1 VRAPDGRPGIIVPD
15 TEPPTDLVVQTL
27 IKGNG
32 EEVTGDA
39 PVRVHYTGLTWADGT
54 VFDTTWDA
62 EPKSIDLDTM
72 LPGFAEAL
80 IGQTVGSQVLVVIP
94 PDQAYGDQAQ
104 GQIPADSTLVFV
116 VDILGIDQ
124 PAAAADA
131 G

>member
-1 VRAPDGRPGIIVPD
+1 
-15 TEPPTDLVVQTL
+15 
-27 IKGNG
+27 
-32 EEVTGDA
+32 
-39 PVRVHYTGLTWADGT
+39 

-62 EPKSIDLDTM
+62 EPKSIDLSTM
-72 LPGFAEAL
+72 LPGFAEA
-80 IGQTVGSQVLVVIP
+80 ITGQTVGSQVLVVIP

-124 PAAAADA
+124 PPAAGDA

>member
-1 VRAPDGRPGIIVPD
+1 
-15 TEPPTDLVVQTL
+15 
-27 IKGNG
+27 
-32 EEVTGDA
+32 
-39 PVRVHYTGLTWADGT
+39 
-54 VFDTTWDA
+54 
-62 EPKSIDLDTM
+62 M
-72 LPGFAEAL
+72 
-80 IGQTVGSQVLVVIP
+80 VIP